1 MSTFL
6 QLTFAGLNV
15 GMVYMLIALGWVVL
29 YQVAHVENLAQGG
42 FVVYGSL
49 VFITAHDSWGLPLP
63 LAILF
68 SLLVCCGIG
77 AVLFV
82 LVLNPLTRRG
92 MAGPVVMTLGAAIL
106 LGEVARQIWGLNDK
120 SAKPFLSTEPLRV
133 FGATVLP
140 HSLLL
145 WLGTAVLV
153 GAGFLV
159 FERTIIG
166 KALRACSDNYDG
178 AQIVGINPTLMQFAS
193 FQVAALFGGAGGV
206 LLSPLLGLG
215 WASVFTLGLI
225 GLIGAIAGRWAY
237 LPAAAASVIIGLFAN
252 YAGGYVSTSWQ
263 DAFVYGAF
271 LVILLV
277 LREGRSRQRLR
288 LTVRRPSRSTPPL
301 STRREPIDPGPAG
314 ADRESLLDYQQ
325 PKA

>member
-29 YQVAHVENLAQGG
+29 YQVAKVENLAQGA

-49 VFITAHDSWGLPLP
+49 MFTSLHDDQGVPLG

-68 SLLVCCGIG
+68 SLGACSVIG
-77 AVLFV
+77 AVLYV
-82 LVLNPLTRRG
+82 LVLNRFSRRG
-92 MAGPVVMTLGAAIL
+92 EAGPVVMTLGAAIV
-106 LGEVARQIWGLNDK
+106 LGELARQIWGVDDRTAK
-120 SAKPFLSTEPLRV
+120 SYLSTEPLKI

-145 WLGTAVLV
+145 WAGTAVFV
-153 GAGFLV
+153 GAGYWL
-159 FERTIIG
+159 FERTIVG
-166 KALRACSDNYDG
+166 KALRACSDNFEG
-178 AQIVGINPTLMQFAS
+178 AQIVGINPGLMQFAS

-206 LLSPLLGLG
+206 LLAPLMAIG
-215 WASVFTLGLI
+215 WSNVFTLGLI

-237 LPAAAASVIIGLFAN
+237 VPAALASVGLGLFAN

-263 DAFVYGAF
+263 DVFVYGAF
-271 LVILLV
+271 LAILMF
-277 LREGRSRQRLR
+277 LREGRRRGRLQMNFGR
-288 LTVRRPSRSTPPL
+288 GRRDGGRELDEEGTPERD
-301 STRREPIDPGPAG
+301 SITIHQGTTRERM
-314 ADRESLLDYQQ
+314 
-325 PKA
+325 